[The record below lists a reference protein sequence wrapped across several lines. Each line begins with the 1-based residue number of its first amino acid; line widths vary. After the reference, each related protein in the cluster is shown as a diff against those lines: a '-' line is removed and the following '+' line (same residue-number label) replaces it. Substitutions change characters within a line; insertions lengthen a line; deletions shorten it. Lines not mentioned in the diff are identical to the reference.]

1 MAVLSRRR
9 ASPCLVAA
17 LAAGA
22 CAWTCSSG
30 ASLLSFVQPNNVA
43 RAAAAEETTVSRAE
57 ALRLLPALAAATAG
71 ASPSVAETGVTEA
84 WKFRPASPGSR
95 MRDEDDIHLGGTEWE
110 DVKIGQGESPKIGDL
125 VTVNFKCTAIIRG
138 NEVVVDDTNGKPRDY
153 TFGIG
158 QLLPGIDEGMLGMK
172 SGGTRKMRIPGKM
185 AFGEK
190 AIAAKVGR
198 PAIPPNQPV
207 EVEVTL
213 EFIPGKD
220 DPYMY
225 GELNLGMS

>member
-9 ASPCLVAA
+9 ASPCLVAV

-22 CAWTCSSG
+22 CASTWSSG
-30 ASLLSFVQPNNVA
+30 LLLSFVQPSKVA
-43 RAAAAEETTVSRAE
+43 QASAGEETTVSRAE
-57 ALRLLPALAAATAG
+57 VLRLFPALAVATAG
-71 ASPSVAETGVTEA
+71 ASPSVAESGVTEA

-95 MRDEDDIHLGGTEWE
+95 QRDEDDIHLGGTEWE
-110 DVKIGQGESPKIGDL
+110 DVKIGKGESPKIGDL